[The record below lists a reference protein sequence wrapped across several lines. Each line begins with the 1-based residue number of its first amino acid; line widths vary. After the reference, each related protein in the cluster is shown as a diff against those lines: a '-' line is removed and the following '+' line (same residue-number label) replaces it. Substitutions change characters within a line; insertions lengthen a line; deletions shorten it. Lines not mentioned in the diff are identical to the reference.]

1 MNIKLKSI
9 SFICIP
15 LVSLF
20 ALKIDSV
27 DAVDA
32 RKAVGTHECEHF
44 QDNDPRP
51 VTPKANLV
59 EASLESKGNGYVLK
73 VMFDD
78 ERGRAE
84 IPLDSEL
91 NFVKEGGGRP
101 IPYSIEPL
109 KISSN
114 GKFKLSLV
122 GRSEGCTYSGVAK
135 ISPTAKARLFGK
147 KEISSAIS
155 STQGSKNKTIVS
167 GYYTYQTPTEFVIE
181 VKGNKYRESDMGK
194 ADPWKKITELKFIK
208 PGVISIRKYYF
219 CLLPENSV
227 ELRAKCT
234 SKGWVREK

>member
-9 SFICIP
+9 PFICIS
-15 LVSLF
+15 LASLF
-20 ALKIDSV
+20 VLKIDS
-27 DAVDA
+27 VDA
-32 RKAVGTHECEHF
+32 RKAVGTHECSRY

-51 VTPKANLV
+51 VTPKANLL

-84 IPLDSEL
+84 IPLDSKL
-91 NFVKEGGGRP
+91 NFVEKSGRL
-101 IPYSIEPL
+101 IPYSSEPL

-114 GKFKLSLV
+114 GKFKLSIL
-122 GRSEGCTYSGVAK
+122 GRSEWCTYSGVAK
-135 ISPTAKARLFGK
+135 ISPSAKARLFGK
-147 KEISSAIS
+147 KEISSPTS
-155 STQGSKNKTIVS
+155 STQVSNNKTIAS
-167 GYYTYQTPTEFVIE
+167 GLYTYQTPTEFLIE
-181 VKGNKYRESDMGK
+181 VKGNKYREIEMGK

-208 PGVISIRKYYF
+208 HGVISIRESYF